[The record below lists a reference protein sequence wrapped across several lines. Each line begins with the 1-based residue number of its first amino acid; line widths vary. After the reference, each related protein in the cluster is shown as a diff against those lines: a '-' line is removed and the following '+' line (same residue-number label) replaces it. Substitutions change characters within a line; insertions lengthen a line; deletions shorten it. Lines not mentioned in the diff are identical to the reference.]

1 MALAHAF
8 IPKKYN
14 ELAPS
19 MAASLL
25 IYVFCNLCSCESL
38 NRHNMYI
45 CTCTAQ
51 CVCQALHYKINSII
65 IIFFL
70 PRGKHDP
77 SGTSRLIK
85 MIKVW
90 NG

>member
-8 IPKKYN
+8 IPKKFN

-65 IIFFL
+65 IIIFFC
-70 PRGKHDP
+70 PEVN
-77 SGTSRLIK
+77 
-85 MIKVW
+85 MIPQ
-90 NG
+90 GLQD